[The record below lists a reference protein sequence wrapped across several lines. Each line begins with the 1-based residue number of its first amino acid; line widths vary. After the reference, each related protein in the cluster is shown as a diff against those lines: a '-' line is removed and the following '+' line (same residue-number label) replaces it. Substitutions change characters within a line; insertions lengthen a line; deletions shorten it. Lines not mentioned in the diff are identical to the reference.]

1 MERTPPGIIIHKP
14 LQFDELEPLL
24 YYHSQKRFRLRSDN
38 TAMRPARPQD
48 ERNKPIP
55 EITMITDFFASL
67 TTASRGRGYTTRCE
81 DLNVHVSNLRG
92 ISPLYVAMQ
101 SVSGRLGVGR
111 LEMFVNTDTGIQPLL
126 SSQSSRRLGL
136 PALEARFADPVLM
149 QRVGPANLRVRR

>member
-1 MERTPPGIIIHKP
+1 MERTPPGVIIYKP
-14 LQFDELEPLL
+14 FRFDELEPLL
-24 YYHSQKRFRLRSDN
+24 YHRTQKSFRLRRDN
-38 TAMRPARPQD
+38 TVMRPARPQD

-55 EITMITDFFASL
+55 EITMIADFFASL

-101 SVSGRLGVGR
+101 SVSVRLGVGK

-126 SSQSSRRLGL
+126 SSQASTRLGL
-136 PALEARFADPVLM
+136 PTIDAQFADPVLM
-149 QRVGPANLRVRR
+149 QRVGPANLYVRH